1 MTREKM
7 ILQLLKFELDFLIS
21 NPEMIN
27 DIVIWIPFL
36 QSLSDQQILKLWQQ
50 KFVD

>member
-1 MTREKM
+1 M
-7 ILQLLKFELDFLIS
+7 ILQLLEFELEFLIS

-36 QSLSDQQILKLWQQ
+36 QSLSDEQILKLWEK